1 MYLFLVLHRSETMED
16 KPGPSKPIICG
27 QNKLTEN
34 YFRLCGLIT
43 TLCSEIFR
51 ITLSSCIKPDRLRS
65 ELDSNR
71 TKLEKIMNVSQRE
84 QIYKTPGN
92 ALSTKDFDIS
102 LLYILLRNICRIPK
116 HTKGWGHPPEKGDNS
131 LAACIERIRI
141 QRNLISA
148 HSPNGKIE
156 DVEFQKK
163 WDELR
168 NDITQIERHVTGGE
182 GFKDSVDDLYKC
194 KLSHDDEKQYEHD
207 FKKSDGKYV
216 STIKRPDYI

>member
-16 KPGPSKPIICG
+16 KPGPSKAILCG

-51 ITLSSCIKPDRLRS
+51 ITLSSCIKPDKLRS
-65 ELDSNR
+65 ELDSNQTR
-71 TKLEKIMNVSQRE
+71 LEKIMNVSQRE

-116 HTKGWGHPPEKGDNS
+116 HKNGWGNPPEKGDNS

-141 QRNLISA
+141 QRNFISA

-168 NDITQIERHVTGGE
+168 NDITQIERYVTGGE
-182 GFKDSVDDLYKC
+182 GFKQSVDDLYKC
-194 KLSHDDEKQYEHD
+194 KLSHDDEKKYQHD
-207 FKKSDGKYV
+207 LKKSDGEYV
-216 STIKRPDYI
+216 STIKRPEYI